1 MIKTV
6 NKITK
11 FEFQDQI
18 KKNYPLCKN
27 SWFGVGGNAST
38 FFSPRNRIDLKT
50 FLKNFKHKKIITI
63 GSGSNILF
71 KDTGFKGLVIKLG
84 KEFSKIE
91 ASNSSIVAGAA
102 ALKSNVS
109 DFAKKKGIGEFEFL
123 SAIPGNIG
131 GGIIM
136 NSGCFGSEI
145 SDIVEQ
151 ITIMDYSGNEKILNR
166 NKINF
171 QYRESGLP
179 ENYIVLEVLFRKTK
193 RMPISAIEEKIKKIK
208 SEKKISQP
216 TGIRTGGS
224 TFKNPVN
231 NKKAWELIKQCGCDK
246 ISFGNAKFSQHHCN
260 FIDNTDLASS
270 KDIQKLI
277 KETQKIVHKKSGI
290 KLELEIKIA

>member
-1 MIKTV
+1 MIKIV
-6 NKITK
+6 TK
-11 FEFQDQI
+11 KEEFEFQDQI
-18 KKNYPLCKN
+18 KKNYPLSKN

-38 FFSPRNRIDLKT
+38 FFSPQNKNDLKT
-50 FLKNFKHKKIITI
+50 FLKNFKFKKIITI

-71 KDTGFKGLVIKLG
+71 KDTDFKGLVIKLG

-91 ASNSSIVAGAA
+91 DSNSSVVAGAA
-102 ALKSNVS
+102 ALKNKVS

-151 ITIMDYSGNEKILNR
+151 ITIMDYSGNEKILKR

-193 RMPISAIEEKIKKIK
+193 RMPNTTIEKKIQKIKN
-208 SEKKISQP
+208 EKKISQP

-224 TFKNPVN
+224 TFKNPPN

-246 ISFGNAKFSQHHCN
+246 ISFGRAKFSQHHCN

-277 KETQKIVHKKSGI
+277 KETQKIVQKKSGV

>member
-18 KKNYPLCKN
+18 RKNYPLCKN

-91 ASNSSIVAGAA
+91 DSNSSIVAGAA

-193 RMPISAIEEKIKKIK
+193 RMPISAIVEKIKKIK

>member
-1 MIKTV
+1 MIKIVT
-6 NKITK
+6 KKEK

-18 KKNYPLCKN
+18 KKNYPLSKN
-27 SWFGVGGNAST
+27 SWFGVGGIAST
-38 FFSPRNRIDLKT
+38 FFSPQNKNDLKT
-50 FLKNFKHKKIITI
+50 FLKNFKFKKIITI

-71 KDTGFKGLVIKLG
+71 KDTDFKGLVIKLG

-91 ASNSSIVAGAA
+91 DSNSSIVAGAA
-102 ALKSNVS
+102 ALKNKVS

-151 ITIMDYSGNEKILNR
+151 ITIMDYSGNEKILKR

-193 RMPISAIEEKIKKIK
+193 RMPNTTIEKKIQKIKN
-208 SEKKISQP
+208 EKKISQP

-224 TFKNPVN
+224 TFKNPPN

-246 ISFGNAKFSQHHCN
+246 ISFGRAKFSQHHCN

-277 KETQKIVHKKSGI
+277 KETQKIVQKKSGV

>member
-91 ASNSSIVAGAA
+91 VSNSSIVAGAA

>member
-1 MIKTV
+1 MT
-6 NKITK
+6 KIATK
-11 FEFQDQI
+11 KLEFEFQDQI
-18 KKNYPLCKN
+18 KKNYPLSKN

-38 FFSPRNRIDLKT
+38 FYSPQNKKDLKT
-50 FLKNFKHKKIITI
+50 FLKNFKFKKIITI

-91 ASNSSIVAGAA
+91 ESNSSIVAGAA
-102 ALKSNVS
+102 ALKNKVS

-151 ITIMDYSGNEKILNR
+151 ITIMDYAGNEKILKR

-193 RMPISAIEEKIKKIK
+193 KMLNSTIEEKIQNIK
-208 SEKKISQP
+208 NEKKTSQP
-216 TGIRTGGS
+216 SGIRTGGS
-224 TFKNPVN
+224 TFKNPIN
-231 NKKAWELIKQCGCDK
+231 NKKAWELIKQYGCDK
-246 ISFGNAKFSQHHCN
+246 ISFGRAKFSQHHCN

-277 KETQKIVHKKSGI
+277 KETQKIVQKNSGI
-290 KLELEIKIA
+290 KLELEIIIA

>member
-1 MIKTV
+1 MIKIV
-6 NKITK
+6 TK
-11 FEFQDQI
+11 KEEFEFQDQI
-18 KKNYPLCKN
+18 KKNYPLSKN

-38 FFSPRNRIDLKT
+38 FFSPQNKNDLKT
-50 FLKNFKHKKIITI
+50 FLKNFKFKKIITI

-71 KDTGFKGLVIKLG
+71 KDTDFKGLVIKLG

-91 ASNSSIVAGAA
+91 DSNSSIVAGAA
-102 ALKSNVS
+102 ALKNKVS

-151 ITIMDYSGNEKILNR
+151 ITIMDYSGNEKILKR

-193 RMPISAIEEKIKKIK
+193 RMPNTTIEKKIQKIKN
-208 SEKKISQP
+208 EKKISQP

-224 TFKNPVN
+224 TFKNPPN

-246 ISFGNAKFSQHHCN
+246 ISFGRAKFSQHHCN

-277 KETQKIVHKKSGI
+277 KETQKIVQKKSGV

>member
-91 ASNSSIVAGAA
+91 DSNSSIVAGAA
-102 ALKSNVS
+102 ALKSKVS

>member
-1 MIKTV
+1 MKKTV

-91 ASNSSIVAGAA
+91 DSNSSIVAGAA

>member
-18 KKNYPLCKN
+18 RKNYPLCKN

-91 ASNSSIVAGAA
+91 DSNSSIVAGAA

>member
-91 ASNSSIVAGAA
+91 DSNSSIVAGAA

-208 SEKKISQP
+208 SEKKINQP

>member
-11 FEFQDQI
+11 FEFQDQV

-91 ASNSSIVAGAA
+91 DSNSSIVAGAA

>member
-18 KKNYPLCKN
+18 KKNHPLCKN

-91 ASNSSIVAGAA
+91 VSNSSIVAGAA

>member
-91 ASNSSIVAGAA
+91 DSNSSIVAGAA

-193 RMPISAIEEKIKKIK
+193 RMPISVIEEKIKKIK

>member
-91 ASNSSIVAGAA
+91 DSNSSIVAGAA

-208 SEKKISQP
+208 KRKKNQ
-216 TGIRTGGS
+216 S
-224 TFKNPVN
+224 TNRY
-231 NKKAWELIKQCGCDK
+231 
-246 ISFGNAKFSQHHCN
+246 
-260 FIDNTDLASS
+260 
-270 KDIQKLI
+270 
-277 KETQKIVHKKSGI
+277 
-290 KLELEIKIA
+290 

>member
-91 ASNSSIVAGAA
+91 DSNSSIVAGAA

-151 ITIMDYSGNEKILNR
+151 ITVMDYSGNEKIINR

>member
-18 KKNYPLCKN
+18 KKNHPLCKN

-91 ASNSSIVAGAA
+91 DSNSSIVAGAA

>member
-91 ASNSSIVAGAA
+91 DSNSSIVAGAA

-151 ITIMDYSGNEKILNR
+151 IAIMDYSGNEKILNR

-193 RMPISAIEEKIKKIK
+193 RMPISVIEEKIKKIK

>member
-18 KKNYPLCKN
+18 RKNYPLCKN

-91 ASNSSIVAGAA
+91 DSNSSIVAGAA

-151 ITIMDYSGNEKILNR
+151 ITIMDYSGNEKILSR

>member
-91 ASNSSIVAGAA
+91 DSNSSIVAGAA

-246 ISFGNAKFSQHHCN
+246 ISFGNAKFSQLHCN

>member
-91 ASNSSIVAGAA
+91 DSNSSIVAGAA